1 MKRYLLQIAVVA
13 GLGFISHGALADGAA
28 LAQKGGCMTCHG
40 VDARKVG
47 PAFKDISTKYK
58 DQNVEDMLIK
68 KIKEG
73 GRGAWGP
80 LPMPPNAGKLS
91 DDEFK
96 SVVTWIISL

>member
-1 MKRYLLQIAVVA
+1 MKRSLLQIVVVA
-13 GLGFISHGALADGAA
+13 GLGLVSHGALADGAA

-47 PAFKDISTKYK
+47 PAFKDISAKYK
-58 DQNVEDMLIK
+58 DQNAEDMLVK
-68 KIKEG
+68 KVKEG

-80 LPMPPNAGKLS
+80 LPMPPNTGKLS